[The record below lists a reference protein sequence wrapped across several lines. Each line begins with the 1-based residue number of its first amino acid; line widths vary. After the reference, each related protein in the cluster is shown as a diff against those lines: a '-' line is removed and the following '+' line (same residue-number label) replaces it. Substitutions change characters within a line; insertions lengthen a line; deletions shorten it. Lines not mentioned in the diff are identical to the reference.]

1 MKKNYKFTA
10 VITKEDKWF
19 VAECAEL
26 KIASQGKTIE
36 SSIKNL
42 KEAVALYLKD
52 EEVAEQISKPLVC
65 FLASPERPLYA

>member
-26 KIASQGKTIE
+26 KIASQGKTLE

-42 KEAVALYLKD
+42 REAITLYLKD
-52 EEVAEQISKPLVC
+52 EDIAEQKITKPIVTVLNIAV
-65 FLASPERPLYA
+65 